1 MLFGMHSNADIS
13 FAQAEAYIC
22 LETLLNLQPRE
33 ISSATVSVEN
43 IATRQAQ
50 EMLTTL
56 PESFDLIAIQKKYCR
71 KHK

>member
-13 FAQAEAYIC
+13 FAQTEAYIC

-33 ISSATVSVEN
+33 ISSVTVSDED
-43 IATRQAQ
+43 IAARQAR

-56 PESFDLIAIQKKYCR
+56 PESFDLIAIQKKYC
-71 KHK
+71 